1 MDTTAILARTNL
13 ALRIY
18 ESILTE
24 QGVKYH
30 LVGKAGYWAQ
40 PEVRSVLAYLSCAW
54 YPSDAAIGGALR
66 SPFWPSKF
74 LPKTK
79 LSARLKELKDEANG
93 YWHFLTREPYSLV
106 ENKNLS
112 ALQEFTRYV
121 GSLSR
126 YRDLRA
132 GEAVKQIVMSLR
144 AYDYLAEEEACI
156 DNDPVLNIKELE
168 KTAAK
173 FSTLKEF
180 LDYCRKVTAASK
192 SKTGVALS
200 TIHGAKGLE
209 FHTAYLVQC
218 SEGVLPHIK
227 STDLDS
233 ERNAYFVACSRAERE
248 LIITYSG
255 RPSVFLDGY
264 LKPVVQSESQEETIC
279 STGERS
285 PKLIPN

>member
-30 LVGKAGYWAQ
+30 LVGRSGYWSQ
-40 PEVRSVLAYLSCAW
+40 SEVRSVLAYLSCAW

-79 LSARLKELKDEANG
+79 LAARLKELKDDADG

-156 DNDPVLNIKELE
+156 DNDPVFNIKELE

-192 SKTGVALS
+192 SKTGVALATVHS
-200 TIHGAKGLE
+200 FKGME
-209 FHTAYLVQC
+209 ADVVYFVQV
-218 SEGVLPHIK
+218 GDGILPHTK

-233 ERNAYFVACSRAERE
+233 ERNVWFTGCSRPRRE
-248 LIITYSG
+248 LIVTYSG
-255 RPSVFLDGY
+255 RPSIFLESY
-264 LKPVVQSESQEETIC
+264 LKPVVQSESQEE
-279 STGERS
+279 
-285 PKLIPN
+285 K